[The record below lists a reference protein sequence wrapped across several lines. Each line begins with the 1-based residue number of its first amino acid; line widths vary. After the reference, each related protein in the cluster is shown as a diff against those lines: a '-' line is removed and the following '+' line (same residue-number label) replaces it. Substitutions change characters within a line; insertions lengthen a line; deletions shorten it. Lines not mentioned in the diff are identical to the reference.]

1 MARPRALSGAEPAKE
16 PHSVS
21 LKGTYMYAAGTCFT
35 ELRNYWLISLSR
47 PSLSY
52 QYPLPSE
59 SEIVPVKAS
68 LSYPSDSS
76 DSQFILSPNVTLP
89 PAFGSAYVG
98 ETFSCSLCANNELP
112 PDTDNRV
119 VSSVRIIAEMQTPSQ
134 VVSLELSPLEEDS
147 QSGGLTK
154 SQSLQKIVRFDLK
167 EEGNH
172 VLAVSVSYTETTMAQ
187 QGQGASGSGGGGG
200 RGGDSAIQAA
210 SGRVRTFRK
219 LYQFIAQP
227 CLSVRT
233 KATEL
238 APLEVD
244 NRALGPYGKT
254 RLLRYA
260 LEAQLENVGDG
271 AISLGSTT
279 LNPKPPFKSRSLNWD
294 FERPDSLKMGP
305 PTLNPRDVIQV
316 AFLVEQ
322 EQGQQEGLE
331 GLQKDMNRDGRTT
344 LGQLSIEWR
353 GSMGDRGFLTTGN
366 LMTKRR

>member
-1 MARPRALSGAEPAKE
+1 
-16 PHSVS
+16 
-21 LKGTYMYAAGTCFT
+21 
-35 ELRNYWLISLSR
+35 
-47 PSLSY
+47 
-52 QYPLPSE
+52 
-59 SEIVPVKAS
+59 
-68 LSYPSDSS
+68 
-76 DSQFILSPNVTLP
+76 
-89 PAFGSAYVG
+89 
-98 ETFSCSLCANNELP
+98 
-112 PDTDNRV
+112 
-119 VSSVRIIAEMQTPSQ
+119 MQTPSQ
-134 VVSLELSPLEEDS
+134 IVPLDLSPSDDEAA
-147 QSGGLTK
+147 QSNGLGK
-154 SQSLQKIVRFDLK
+154 AQSFQKIVRFDLK

-172 VLAVSVSYTETTMAQ
+172 VLAVSVSYTETMMA
-187 QGQGASGSGGGGG
+187 GEA
-200 RGGDSAIQAA
+200 QAA

-244 NRALGPYGKT
+244 NRALGPYGKS

-271 AISLGSTT
+271 AISLGATT
-279 LNPKPPFKSRSLNWD
+279 LSAKPPFKSTSLNWD
-294 FERPDSLKMGP
+294 FERPDQVKTEP
-305 PTLNPRDVIQV
+305 PTLSPRDVLQV

-331 GLQKDMNRDGRTT
+331 GLQKDMSRDGRTT

-353 GSMGDRGFLTTGN
+353 SNMGDRGFLTTGN

>member
-1 MARPRALSGAEPAKE
+1 MARPRLLAGAEVAKE

-21 LKGTYMYAAGTCFT
+21 LKV
-35 ELRNYWLISLSR
+35 LRLSR

-52 QYPLPSE
+52 QYPLLSE
-59 SEIVPVKAS
+59 NESVPPLKAS

-112 PDTDNRV
+112 LDIENRV
-119 VSSVRIIAEMQTPSQ
+119 VSSVRIVAEMQTPSQ
-134 VVSLELSPLEEDS
+134 IVSLELSPPGEDS
-147 QSGGLTK
+147 GSGGLAK

-172 VLAVSVSYTETTMAQ
+172 VLAVSVSYTETTLAP
-187 QGQGASGSGGGGG
+187 QGQETSPGSGVG
-200 RGGDSAIQAA
+200 AVQAA

-238 APLEVD
+238 TPLEVD
-244 NRALGPYGKT
+244 NRALGPYGKA

-294 FERPDSLKMGP
+294 FERSDSLKTAP
-305 PTLNPRDVIQV
+305 PMLKPRDVLQV

-322 EQGQQEGLE
+322 EHGQQEGLE
-331 GLQKDMNRDGRTT
+331 GLQKDMNRDGRTI